1 MSLILKKIFFSLTF
15 NSCLFLLLMIGI
27 QNSSKKS
34 KVNFL
39 INQTVQFPISFII
52 GSSFIGGSI
61 IGGLINIDFAK
72 KIESKEN
79 CAIILSI
86 FLN

>member
-1 MSLILKKIFFSLTF
+1 MSLILKKIIFSLTF

-39 INQTVQFPISFII
+39 INQTVQLPISFII

-61 IGGLINIDFAK
+61 IGSILYVDFMK
-72 KIESKEN
+72 KN
-79 CAIILSI
+79 
-86 FLN
+86 

>member
-1 MSLILKKIFFSLTF
+1 MSFILKKIIFASTF

-27 QNSSKKS
+27 QNSSNKT

-39 INQTVQFPISFII
+39 INETVKLPVSFVI

-61 IGGLINIDFAK
+61 IGNLFN
-72 KIESKEN
+72 
-79 CAIILSI
+79 
-86 FLN
+86 LNLTNKS